1 MKIANFRE
9 YVAVLREIYTQEAMG
24 EMGKYYYA
32 LMASGAELKK
42 KKAALQKEIYR
53 LTKLIKQQ
61 AERIRVAE
69 DKKAAG
75 LEMKVFQQQKQQ
87 QVRLLKDLQDSNHFN
102 TLSDDAKVNVCS
114 GFLLQKYLARELIEN
129 NPLRF
134 QTNAQGDLVVDVKVL
149 RQSDIFGEAE
159 HLRDFVAA
167 YMVHNPEKVK
177 TPGYFKTL
185 LNGVKDWKAL
195 LAFANAYFDKMNDN
209 DFLQDGVVK
218 ASRQGC
224 EVIKSWP
231 ERGLQLVRLHTV
243 KALDYESDKMKNC
256 VGKGGYDKGVLS
268 GKTHIYSLRDMSD
281 EGEWQPHVTI
291 EYTENTFKQI
301 YGYKNRIVGAEYRQC
316 VREAVAAICGSDDF
330 SGLNKDKNS
339 SIWKSMGYLVDETG
353 KLHDMTDMRES
364 AVFSYLSINDLPQSD
379 DFLPLM
385 TVKKLMCSTFNEDT
399 VARLKKLKA
408 IGRLSS
414 STSLEGDYRQLRDFM
429 TAVFGSSKP
438 EELAERVDET
448 LLIGMGY
455 VKELLPIDES
465 QMPLDEAQKNLF
477 LNFSEDMTGP
487 DWLDM
492 MHLDRDIR
500 IRNFNGYGSL
510 WSDANL
516 EHIFCHKVEVSGKTK
531 AEELQNISRL
541 SGCNVISFD
550 KTEFDKDAVIDLGR
564 VTGMEDDN
572 RRKASPL
579 SHEGFFLEGLSVT
592 NFMSGKA
599 VLFRKCTNLP
609 EGDKIIFPPEVKHI
623 MLEEDSGS
631 QDNVKKRLPDFSR
644 YKQLESLQINSYD
657 LSENEVI
664 RLPENLKYL
673 AFYKCKFGKEQVMD
687 LSRFKNLEVL
697 RICNS
702 DLCEVEQFAFP
713 ESLKVFAVGNGKV
726 KKGISWDF
734 SHCSKMNVV
743 DFSVFGQDCSIDVGH
758 IAFPKEV
765 EAINLKGGRFS
776 ELEDL
781 DLSGYSKLK
790 KVNLSFASFPKL
802 KKVDLPENC
811 VLEQEKLKIPDGMAI
826 DYKQEVVVPE
836 IPRSSLNEQ
845 LKARMFLTGIQIVD
859 AH

>member
-1 MKIANFRE
+1 M
-9 YVAVLREIYTQEAMG
+9 
-24 EMGKYYYA
+24 
-32 LMASGAELKK
+32 
-42 KKAALQKEIYR
+42 
-53 LTKLIKQQ
+53 
-61 AERIRVAE
+61 
-69 DKKAAG
+69 
-75 LEMKVFQQQKQQ
+75 
-87 QVRLLKDLQDSNHFN
+87 
-102 TLSDDAKVNVCS
+102 
-114 GFLLQKYLARELIEN
+114 
-129 NPLRF
+129 
-134 QTNAQGDLVVDVKVL
+134 
-149 RQSDIFGEAE
+149 
-159 HLRDFVAA
+159 RDFV
-167 YMVHNPEKVK
+167 
-177 TPGYFKTL
+177 
-185 LNGVKDWKAL
+185 
-195 LAFANAYFDKMNDN
+195 
-209 DFLQDGVVK
+209 
-218 ASRQGC
+218 
-224 EVIKSWP
+224 
-231 ERGLQLVRLHTV
+231 
-243 KALDYESDKMKNC
+243 
-256 VGKGGYDKGVLS
+256 
-268 GKTHIYSLRDMSD
+268 
-281 EGEWQPHVTI
+281 
-291 EYTENTFKQI
+291 
-301 YGYKNRIVGAEYRQC
+301 
-316 VREAVAAICGSDDF
+316 
-330 SGLNKDKNS
+330 
-339 SIWKSMGYLVDETG
+339 
-353 KLHDMTDMRES
+353 
-364 AVFSYLSINDLPQSD
+364 
-379 DFLPLM
+379 
-385 TVKKLMCSTFNEDT
+385 
-399 VARLKKLKA
+399 
-408 IGRLSS
+408 
-414 STSLEGDYRQLRDFM
+414 

-465 QMPLDEAQKNLF
+465 QIPSDEAQKNLF
-477 LNFSEDMTGP
+477 LNFSKDMTGP

-510 WSDANL
+510 WSDVNL
-516 EHIFCHKVEVSGKTK
+516 EHIFCHKVNVSGKTK

-564 VTGMEDDN
+564 VTGMEEDN
-572 RRKASPL
+572 RRKASLL
-579 SHEGFFLEGLSVT
+579 SHEGFFLEGFSVT

-702 DLCEVEQFAFP
+702 DLREVEQFAFP

-765 EAINLKGGRFS
+765 EAISLKGGRFS